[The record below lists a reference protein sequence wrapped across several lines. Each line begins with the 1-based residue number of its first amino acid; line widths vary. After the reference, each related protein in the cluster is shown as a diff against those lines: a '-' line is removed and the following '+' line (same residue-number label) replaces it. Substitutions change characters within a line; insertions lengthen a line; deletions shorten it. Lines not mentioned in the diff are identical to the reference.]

1 MTKGQLSDRLFNLGV
16 LGVLSANPF
25 RAEESTRAK
34 LAKDAKL
41 KAIKHDEIAP
51 VVVESVY
58 EVLLAEEGR

>member
-1 MTKGQLSDRLFNLGV
+1 MIKGQLSDRLSNLGV

-41 KAIKHDEIAP
+41 KASSLMRLHAQIKGQVRMA
-51 VVVESVY
+51 
-58 EVLLAEEGR
+58 LT

>member
-1 MTKGQLSDRLFNLGV
+1 MIKGQLSDRLSNLGV

-58 EVLLAEEGR
+58 EVLLGEEG